1 MVCRLKF
8 ESKITRMIAKCR
20 NVPENAEASLLRWAK
35 FLSGPPRLTHQY
47 AYFITYNKT
56 KMGNWMQRV
65 RLIVR
70 SKLFTSNE
78 KQSEKQ
84 SVSYQS
90 GSALPLQA
98 GVYTPAKPLSSRSCL
113 SLSSFHRGQLDTHKK
128 ARIIICLTP
137 RLLTEVGQLSS
148 DPASEALVVVVVVAT
163 TLTAVA
169 LAASSSASSSTIS
182 GRGVGISRGRVSVAA
197 VLATALAPVASLSLT
212 SVVVG
217 VSGRVAVVTGVVVVV
232 GSSARSRL
240 SGIEGGGLDGRLLD
254 DGVRDVEYLLDA
266 RVSGL
271 ALGASLLLV
280 GGDGGGQVLLV
291 LGDLLVDTV
300 EGLCRGDLGGDVGLR
315 GGTGLLNGEA
325 SAEGAGQGVVSASD
339 CADVAS

>member
-1 MVCRLKF
+1 MIKPPY
-8 ESKITRMIAKCR
+8 STR
-20 NVPENAEASLLRWAK
+20 E
-35 FLSGPPRLTHQY
+35 Y
-47 AYFITYNKT
+47 AYLITYKS
-56 KMGNWMQRV
+56 KVRNWMQRI

-148 DPASEALVVVVVVAT
+148 DPASEALVVVVVAT

-169 LAASSSASSSTIS
+169 LAASSSASSSTVS

-217 VSGRVAVVTGVVVVV
+217 VSGRVAVVSGVVVV

-240 SGIEGGGLDGRLLD
+240 SGVEGGGLDGRLLD
-254 DGVRDVEYLLDA
+254 DGISNVEDLLDA

-315 GGTGLLNGEA
+315 GGTGLLDGEA

>member
-1 MVCRLKF
+1 
-8 ESKITRMIAKCR
+8 
-20 NVPENAEASLLRWAK
+20 
-35 FLSGPPRLTHQY
+35 
-47 AYFITYNKT
+47 
-56 KMGNWMQRV
+56 MQRV

-90 GSALPLQA
+90 GSALPPQA

-137 RLLTEVGQLSS
+137 RLLAEVGQLSS

-169 LAASSSASSSTIS
+169 LAASSTSSSTVS
-182 GRGVGISRGRVSVAA
+182 GRGVGISRGGVSVAA
-197 VLATALAPVASLSLT
+197 VLATALAPVAGLSLT

-217 VSGRVAVVTGVVVVV
+217 VSGRVAVVSGVVVV

-254 DGVRDVEYLLDA
+254 DGISNVEDLLDA

-271 ALGASLLLV
+271 TLGASLLLV

-315 GGTGLLNGEA
+315 GGTGLLDGEA

>member
-1 MVCRLKF
+1 
-8 ESKITRMIAKCR
+8 
-20 NVPENAEASLLRWAK
+20 
-35 FLSGPPRLTHQY
+35 
-47 AYFITYNKT
+47 
-56 KMGNWMQRV
+56 MQRV

-90 GSALPLQA
+90 GSALPPQA

-128 ARIIICLTP
+128 ARIIICLTL
-137 RLLTEVGQLSS
+137 RLLAEVGQLSS
-148 DPASEALVVVVVVAT
+148 DPASEALVVVVVVAS

-169 LAASSSASSSTIS
+169 LAASSTSSSTVS

-217 VSGRVAVVTGVVVVV
+217 VSGRVAVVSGVVVVV

-240 SGIEGGGLDGRLLD
+240 SGIEGGCLDGRLLD
-254 DGVRDVEYLLDA
+254 DGVRDVEDLLDA

-315 GGTGLLNGEA
+315 GGTGLLDGEA
-325 SAEGAGQGVVSASD
+325 STEGAGQGVVSASD
-339 CADVAS
+339 RADVAS

>member
-1 MVCRLKF
+1 
-8 ESKITRMIAKCR
+8 
-20 NVPENAEASLLRWAK
+20 
-35 FLSGPPRLTHQY
+35 
-47 AYFITYNKT
+47 
-56 KMGNWMQRV
+56 MQRV

-90 GSALPLQA
+90 GSALPPQA
-98 GVYTPAKPLSSRSCL
+98 GVYTPAKPLSSRYCL
-113 SLSSFHRGQLDTHKK
+113 SLSLFHRGQLDTHKK
-128 ARIIICLTP
+128 ARIICSTP
-137 RLLTEVGQLSS
+137 RLLAEVGQLSS
-148 DPASEALVVVVVVAT
+148 DPASEALVVVVVAT

-169 LAASSSASSSTIS
+169 LAASSTSSSTSSSVS
-182 GRGVGISRGRVSVAA
+182 GRGIAISRGRVSVAT

-212 SVVVG
+212 SGVG
-217 VSGRVAVVTGVVVVV
+217 VSGRVAGVAGVVVVA
-232 GSSARSRL
+232 SSARSRL

-254 DGVRDVEYLLDA
+254 DGVSNVEDLLDA

-315 GGTGLLNGEA
+315 GGTGLLDGEA
-325 SAEGAGQGVVSASD
+325 STEGAGQGVVSASD

>member
-1 MVCRLKF
+1 M
-8 ESKITRMIAKCR
+8 
-20 NVPENAEASLLRWAK
+20 
-35 FLSGPPRLTHQY
+35 
-47 AYFITYNKT
+47 
-56 KMGNWMQRV
+56 
-65 RLIVR
+65 
-70 SKLFTSNE
+70 
-78 KQSEKQ
+78 
-84 SVSYQS
+84 
-90 GSALPLQA
+90 
-98 GVYTPAKPLSSRSCL
+98 
-113 SLSSFHRGQLDTHKK
+113 
-128 ARIIICLTP
+128 
-137 RLLTEVGQLSS
+137 
-148 DPASEALVVVVVVAT
+148 
-163 TLTAVA
+163 TAVA
-169 LAASSSASSSTIS
+169 LAASSTSSTSSSTVS

-197 VLATALAPVASLSLT
+197 VLATTLAPVASLSLT

-217 VSGRVAVVTGVVVVV
+217 VSGRVAVVSGVVVV

-254 DGVRDVEYLLDA
+254 DGVRDVEDLLDA

-315 GGTGLLNGEA
+315 GGTGLLDGEA

-339 CADVAS
+339 RADVAS